1 MIFAITS
8 QKRGGYVRTVVAIFE
23 TADEAL
29 DALAMRCPEERM
41 DYFTPGDSV
50 LTLRNKILRAE
61 ILREDDIARG
71 WTLRF
76 PRQIIT
82 AERQKL

>member
-8 QKRGGYVRTVVAIFE
+8 QKRGGYIRAIIATFD

-29 DALAMRCPEERM
+29 DELAMRCPDELM
-41 DYFTPGDSV
+41 DGFTPGDAI
-50 LTLRNKILRAE
+50 LPLRDKILRAE
-61 ILREDDIARG
+61 IIRDEDIVRG

-82 AERQKL
+82 QKGNS

>member
-1 MIFAITS
+1 MYALTS
-8 QKRGGYVRTVVAIFE
+8 QKRGGYVRAVVATFE

-29 DALAMRCPEERM
+29 DALAMRCPEEVM

-50 LTLRNKILRAE
+50 LSLRNKILRAE
-61 ILREDDIARG
+61 IVREDDMARG

-76 PRQIIT
+76 PRLIGT
-82 AERQKL
+82 N